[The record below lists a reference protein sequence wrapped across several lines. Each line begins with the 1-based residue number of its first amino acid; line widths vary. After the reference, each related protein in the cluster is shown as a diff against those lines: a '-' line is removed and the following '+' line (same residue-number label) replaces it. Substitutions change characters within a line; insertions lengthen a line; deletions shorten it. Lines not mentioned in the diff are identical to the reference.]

1 MLRDGLFG
9 QRSGIIPVVPQ
20 VVFVPFVWFQALVV
34 QEEIRDL
41 LTQGFRQ
48 ISVVICICVVGMQ
61 CVDCDRADNRGVRS
75 PRLMSR
81 WTLYGLF
88 GQVSCRFV
96 QRFYQRRQLHGRVI
110 FQRAQPQSGAF
121 ALCASKDRFRLL
133 DQGDDQIVIAFQPRA
148 RLVELGGATIVL
160 K

>member
-1 MLRDGLFG
+1 M
-9 QRSGIIPVVPQ
+9 
-20 VVFVPFVWFQALVV
+20 

-41 LTQGFRQ
+41 LTQDFRQ
-48 ISVVICICVVGMQ
+48 ISVLICICVLGMQ

-75 PRLMSR
+75 PPLMSR
-81 WTLYGLF
+81 RTLYGLF

-96 QRFYQRRQLHGRVI
+96 QRLYQRRQPHGRVI
-110 FQRAQPQSGAF
+110 LQRAQPQSGAF
-121 ALCASKDRFRLL
+121 AFCASKDRFRLL

-148 RLVELGGATIVL
+148 RLGELGGAAIVL

>member
-1 MLRDGLFG
+1 M
-9 QRSGIIPVVPQ
+9 
-20 VVFVPFVWFQALVV
+20 

-41 LTQGFRQ
+41 LTQDFRQ
-48 ISVVICICVVGMQ
+48 ISVLICICVLGMQ

-88 GQVSCRFV
+88 GQVSCQFA
-96 QRFYQRRQLHGRVI
+96 QRFYQRRQPHGRVI
-110 FQRAQPQSGAF
+110 LQRAQLQSGAF
-121 ALCASKDRFRLL
+121 AFCASKDRFRLL

-148 RLVELGGATIVL
+148 RLGELGGAAIVL